1 MKSLRLIAKHFLT
14 SRHWQLRS
22 PISLPYSRAIG
33 RMYEKEMKNDFHCIH
48 ASYITAKHWTGL
60 FSVLSHLTF
69 SMALKIVIT
78 AAISQTSKLILI
90 CELQEGRSQSFGK
103 LDEELGSPA
112 SEEPLFPP
120 LQQIKAEEVIREWK
134 NTSHVRM

>member
-33 RMYEKEMKNDFHCIH
+33 RVYEKEMKNDFHCIH

-78 AAISQTSKLILI
+78 AAILQTSKLILI
-90 CELQEGRSQSFGK
+90 CE
-103 LDEELGSPA
+103 
-112 SEEPLFPP
+112 
-120 LQQIKAEEVIREWK
+120 
-134 NTSHVRM
+134 